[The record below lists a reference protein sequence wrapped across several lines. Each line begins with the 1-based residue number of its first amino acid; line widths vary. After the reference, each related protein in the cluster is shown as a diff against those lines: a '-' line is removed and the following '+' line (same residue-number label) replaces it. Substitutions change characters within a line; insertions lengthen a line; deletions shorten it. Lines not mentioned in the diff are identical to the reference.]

1 MAASARRRLAHVR
14 LEHWELDTAEAGAAL
29 VKCPLD
35 RCSPAP
41 RAVRVQPRRRM
52 AETRGTRASRPPF
65 ATISL
70 AGYGA
75 PDPRE
80 NAGTSEQAGRKQPQQ
95 HFMIASA
102 ADGKRLTPEGV
113 PAWRGVLANLLAGAT
128 AGCAVE
134 AALYPIDTIKT
145 RMQMARTGGGIRALF
160 KSGGGKALYAGVW
173 GNLAGVAP
181 ATAVFMAVYEPIKQE
196 VTKRVPADRAF
207 LGPLAAGAASGL
219 AASLIRVP
227 TEVVKQRMQS
237 GEFTGAIKAVQSI
250 CAREGV
256 RGMFAGYGSFLLRDL
271 PFDAIEFVTYEQLRR
286 AYKVSLAGSREVNG
300 AETAVMGAAAGAV
313 TGILTTPFDVLKTR
327 LMTQGTQRTYN
338 HVGDCAVKIW
348 REEGWQ
354 TFFKGWE
361 PRVLWISIGG
371 CVFFSAL
378 ELSKQ
383 KWRTVLG
390 VPTPSGEAGG
400 H

>member
-1 MAASARRRLAHVR
+1 MTS
-14 LEHWELDTAEAGAAL
+14 
-29 VKCPLD
+29 
-35 RCSPAP
+35 
-41 RAVRVQPRRRM
+41 RA
-52 AETRGTRASRPPF
+52 PF

-70 AGYGA
+70 AGFGA
-75 PDPRE
+75 PGRGTPQNTPE
-80 NAGTSEQAGRKQPQQ
+80 KTAAGSATDLPGKAVSRRPVP
-95 HFMIASA
+95 HFMVASA
-102 ADGKRLTPEGV
+102 AGDAQLTAAGV
-113 PAWRGVLANLLAGAT
+113 PAWRGVLANLLAGAM

-145 RMQMARTGGGIRALF
+145 RMQMARTGGGVRALF
-160 KSGGGKALYAGVW
+160 KSGGGKALYAGLV
-173 GNLAGVAP
+173 GNLLGVAP

-196 VTKRVPADRAF
+196 VAKRVPDNRSF
-207 LGPLAAGAASGL
+207 LGPLTAGAASGL

-237 GEFTGAIKAVQSI
+237 GEFVGAIQAVKSI

-286 AYKVSLAGSREVNG
+286 AYKVSLAGSREVSG

-327 LMTQGTQRTYN
+327 LMTQGANRTYAN
-338 HVGDCAVKIW
+338 VGDCAVKIW
-348 REEGWQ
+348 QEEGWR

-378 ELSKQ
+378 EVSKQ
-383 KWRTVLG
+383 KWREVLG
-390 VPTPSGEAGG
+390 VPTPPGESM